1 MKRYL
6 LIGALAVLAIGF
18 FTRQDSN
25 FSHRISFRNDHGDV
39 IATAQIA
46 LPEASFFSP
55 DSFTGKWM
63 LETWTDEF
71 PKEATSAEN
80 YRATRKADALRVDLN
95 PPWAD
100 NNVVL
105 NSKQEGLTY
114 EGEWCHQMRGPGAM
128 GHFEIVPISDS
139 EPRARLVNETLAS
152 LEKGTGY
159 AH

>member
-80 YRATRKADALRVDLN
+80 YRATRKGDALRVDLN

-114 EGEWCHQMRGPGAM
+114 EGEWCHQMRWPGAM